1 MLETDTH
8 LPAREQSEPL
18 AGPSV
23 VAQHSVM
30 DYISRRGGLYS
41 GRKESQEEKTSGGV
55 SRLFTMNSSFITA
68 YIQTHIPLWTNIVL
82 NQLTSTH
89 DNDSNILKQCLKK
102 KKSA

>member
-41 GRKESQEEKTSGGV
+41 GRKESQEENTSGGV
-55 SRLFTMNSSFITA
+55 STLFTMNSSFITA

-89 DNDSNILKQCLKK
+89 DKDSNILK